1 MDSNIHLGSLISR
14 HDDEATRTSTSEG
27 LEEGEVE
34 GETLLLVE
42 SEDQASVDLSHD
54 QSGDSLNSDEGDVS
68 WMEEQLSYFC
78 DKCQKWIPAS
88 QLREQ
93 LSYLKGDN
101 FFRFTCSDCS
111 EDGKEQCERL
121 KLTWQQVV
129 MLAMYNL
136 SLEGSG
142 RQGYFRWKEDICA
155 FIEKHWTF
163 LLGNRKR
170 LRPGGAQ

>member
-1 MDSNIHLGSLISR
+1 MDSNIHLSSLISR

-34 GETLLLVE
+34 GETLLIVE

-101 FFRFTCSDCS
+101 FL
-111 EDGKEQCERL
+111 G
-121 KLTWQQVV
+121 
-129 MLAMYNL
+129 
-136 SLEGSG
+136 SLVL
-142 RQGYFRWKEDICA
+142 IA
-155 FIEKHWTF
+155 
-163 LLGNRKR
+163 RKMAR
-170 LRPGGAQ
+170 SSMKG

>member
-1 MDSNIHLGSLISR
+1 MWIKYSWADALLKLSGDSRSSPCQLRRACEQGIMESNIHLGGLLSR

-34 GETLLLVE
+34 GETLLIVE

-88 QLREQ
+88 
-93 LSYLKGDN
+93 
-101 FFRFTCSDCS
+101 
-111 EDGKEQCERL
+111 KE
-121 KLTWQQVV
+121 
-129 MLAMYNL
+129 
-136 SLEGSG
+136 
-142 RQGYFRWKEDICA
+142 
-155 FIEKHWTF
+155 
-163 LLGNRKR
+163 LLNSFDWSI
-170 LRPGGAQ
+170 PV

>member
-1 MDSNIHLGSLISR
+1 MDSSIHLSGLLSR

-34 GETLLLVE
+34 GETLLIVE

-54 QSGDSLNSDEGDVS
+54 QSGDSLNSDEGDIS

-101 FFRFTCSDCS
+101 FFRFTCADCS
-111 EDGKEQCERL
+111 ADGKEQSERL
-121 KLTWQQVV
+121 KLTWQQVSTE
-129 MLAMYNL
+129 LF
-136 SLEGSG
+136 SG
-142 RQGYFRWKEDICA
+142 
-155 FIEKHWTF
+155 HV
-163 LLGNRKR
+163 
-170 LRPGGAQ
+170 RPGGHPE

>member
-1 MDSNIHLGSLISR
+1 MGPVFEIASLKSLFCLDRVLVGRCSSEGLGDSCSSPCQLRSACEQGAMDSGIHLSGLLSR

-34 GETLLLVE
+34 GETLLIVE

-88 QLREQ
+88 L
-93 LSYLKGDN
+93 LVPIA
-101 FFRFTCSDCS
+101 
-111 EDGKEQCERL
+111 
-121 KLTWQQVV
+121 QQ
-129 MLAMYNL
+129 MAR
-136 SLEGSG
+136 SSTRG
-142 RQGYFRWKEDICA
+142 
-155 FIEKHWTF
+155 
-163 LLGNRKR
+163 
-170 LRPGGAQ
+170 

>member
-1 MDSNIHLGSLISR
+1 MDSSIHLSSLISR

-34 GETLLLVE
+34 GETLLIVE

-88 QLREQ
+88 KELLTPLD
-93 LSYLKGDN
+93 LSIP
-101 FFRFTCSDCS
+101 
-111 EDGKEQCERL
+111 
-121 KLTWQQVV
+121 V
-129 MLAMYNL
+129 
-136 SLEGSG
+136 
-142 RQGYFRWKEDICA
+142 
-155 FIEKHWTF
+155 
-163 LLGNRKR
+163 
-170 LRPGGAQ
+170 

>member
-1 MDSNIHLGSLISR
+1 MANNVHMSGLLSR

-34 GETLLLVE
+34 GETLLIVE

-54 QSGDSLNSDEGDVS
+54 QSGDSLNSDEGDAS
-68 WMEEQLSYFC
+68 WMEEMSYYC
-78 DKCQKWIPAS
+78 EKCQKWIPAS

-111 EDGKEQCERL
+111 EDGKEQFERL
-121 KLTWQQVV
+121 RLTWQQEKDLNMVEHSCW
-129 MLAMYNL
+129 L
-136 SLEGSG
+136 SLCGEPLVFPLRSPGVWRTRVVETGS
-142 RQGYFRWKEDICA
+142 
-155 FIEKHWTF
+155 
-163 LLGNRKR
+163 
-170 LRPGGAQ
+170 

>member
-1 MDSNIHLGSLISR
+1 MDSNIHLSSLISR

-34 GETLLLVE
+34 GETLLIVE

-111 EDGKEQCERL
+111 EDGKEQYERL
-121 KLTWQQVV
+121 KLTWQQVSKK
-129 MLAMYNL
+129 LFPSNSCIRSPKEFSAMNIQRMR
-136 SLEGSG
+136 SL
-142 RQGYFRWKEDICA
+142 
-155 FIEKHWTF
+155 
-163 LLGNRKR
+163 LLGS
-170 LRPGGAQ
+170 

>member
-1 MDSNIHLGSLISR
+1 MDSSIHLSGLLSR
-14 HDDEATRTSTSEG
+14 HDDDATRTSTSEG

-34 GETLLLVE
+34 GETLLIVE

-101 FFRFTCSDCS
+101 FFRFTCCDCS
-111 EDGKEQCERL
+111 ADGKEQYERL
-121 KLTWQQVV
+121 KLTWQQEKDVDVV
-129 MLAMYNL
+129 EHSSRLPQRGKPCL
-136 SLEGSG
+136 FPVRCSG
-142 RQGYFRWKEDICA
+142 VWRARMVETCS
-155 FIEKHWTF
+155 
-163 LLGNRKR
+163 
-170 LRPGGAQ
+170 

>member
-34 GETLLLVE
+34 GETLLIVE

-88 QLREQ
+88 KELLDSFD
-93 LSYLKGDN
+93 LSVSMCLFSSPVK
-101 FFRFTCSDCS
+101 
-111 EDGKEQCERL
+111 K
-121 KLTWQQVV
+121 
-129 MLAMYNL
+129 
-136 SLEGSG
+136 
-142 RQGYFRWKEDICA
+142 
-155 FIEKHWTF
+155 KHEC
-163 LLGNRKR
+163 K
-170 LRPGGAQ
+170 

>member
-1 MDSNIHLGSLISR
+1 MDSNIHLSSLISR

-34 GETLLLVE
+34 GETLLIVE

-88 QLREQ
+88 KELLNSFD
-93 LSYLKGDN
+93 LSVPSFVFPACKRNTNVDLNKRIIIILFITN
-101 FFRFTCSDCS
+101 
-111 EDGKEQCERL
+111 
-121 KLTWQQVV
+121 VV
-129 MLAMYNL
+129 ITY
-136 SLEGSG
+136 
-142 RQGYFRWKEDICA
+142 K
-155 FIEKHWTF
+155 FI
-163 LLGNRKR
+163 
-170 LRPGGAQ
+170 

>member
-1 MDSNIHLGSLISR
+1 MDSSIHLSGLLSR

-34 GETLLLVE
+34 GETLLIVE

-54 QSGDSLNSDEGDVS
+54 QSGDSLNSDEGDIS

-111 EDGKEQCERL
+111 ADGKEQYERL
-121 KLTWQQVV
+121 KLTWQQEKDFDVV
-129 MLAMYNL
+129 EHSSRLPQRGKSCL
-136 SLEGSG
+136 FPFRCSG
-142 RQGYFRWKEDICA
+142 IWRAWMVETCS
-155 FIEKHWTF
+155 
-163 LLGNRKR
+163 
-170 LRPGGAQ
+170 